1 VETIYLTLEN
11 TSSFKG
17 VITDYTFTLQST
29 NTLPANGYIYIM
41 LPIAWG
47 NIILDN
53 SKRPDDLKQLWDYI
67 SPSYN
72 FIYDTSI
79 FPGFKTLVIQTLF
92 EWPGKQSI
100 QL

>member
-1 VETIYLTLEN
+1 
-11 TSSFKG
+11 
-17 VITDYTFTLQST
+17 
-29 NTLPANGYIYIM
+29 M